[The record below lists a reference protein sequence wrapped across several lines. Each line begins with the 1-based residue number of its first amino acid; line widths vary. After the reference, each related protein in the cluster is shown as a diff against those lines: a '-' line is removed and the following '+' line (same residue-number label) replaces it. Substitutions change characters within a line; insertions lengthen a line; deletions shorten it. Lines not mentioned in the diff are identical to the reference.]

1 MVRSILART
10 STDDDLRQYAEDISF
25 DHLDQF
31 LINVF
36 SMLSYICAKNFI
48 FKISFHVLLDGEVS
62 CNSGPMTGKQI
73 FQFLTGS
80 WIVPRVRE
88 AIEIQVHF
96 QQHAKNVLPR
106 PIVSTCLG
114 TVQLP
119 LTRSLTEMTRAWVSA
134 IDEGGVE
141 FTRP

>member
-80 WIVPRVRE
+80 WIV
-88 AIEIQVHF
+88 QVHF